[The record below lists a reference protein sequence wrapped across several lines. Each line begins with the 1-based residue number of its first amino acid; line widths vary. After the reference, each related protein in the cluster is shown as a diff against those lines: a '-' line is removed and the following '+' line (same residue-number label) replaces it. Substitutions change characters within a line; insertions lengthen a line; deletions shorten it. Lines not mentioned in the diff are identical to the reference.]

1 MKSKIKPIVSW
12 SAWAVGL
19 SLVMGFVTRNYIL
32 DGFRADQTGM
42 SFVIALLFIL
52 GLVASFRAARQLQSE
67 WGVLDQVV
75 KTKKIPQGN
84 GKSGLADI
92 LSKLAEYKR
101 QGHSVDIHAAI
112 ETYHA
117 GHNAQVRSISIMAA
131 LLISM
136 GLLGTIIGLIMA
148 ISGLGGMVEN
158 IGLSRVTMMDA
169 LKTTVAGM
177 GTAFYT
183 TFFGALGGLILRA
196 VAVSQLNSLS
206 VLCATAS
213 EYADANLTA
222 NLESKEDEL
231 NEKVS
236 TIVDSFENMRVEID
250 SLTQRIAAS
259 IDTTMANF
267 GASLVSAGK
276 QAMETTEESVA
287 GMTEEVGKAFGS
299 LNESIVQSGV
309 GVTEAFS
316 GLNESIEQSGAGVT
330 DTFAGLNNSVNQAG
344 ETVAGSLADFKLAV
358 DGTSTE
364 LNEAVGELHTAI
376 SQATGEM
383 VTMAKAKFDTDAT
396 EIAGQ
401 LALASEAIHSFIQ
414 NKNAV
419 EAEQR
424 VA

>member
-12 SAWAVGL
+12 SAWAIGL

-52 GLVASFRAARQLQSE
+52 GLTASFRAAKQLHSE
-67 WGVLDQVV
+67 WGVLDKVTQ
-75 KTKKIPQGN
+75 TNKIPQGD
-84 GKSGLADI
+84 GKAGLADI
-92 LSKLAEYKR
+92 FNKLADYKR
-101 QGHSVDIHAAI
+101 QSQTVDIHTAI

-117 GHNAQVRSISIMAA
+117 GHNSRVRSISIMAA

-206 VLCATAS
+206 VLCASAS
-213 EYADANLTA
+213 EYADANLVA
-222 NLESKEDEL
+222 NLDSKEGEL

-259 IDTTMANF
+259 IEATMTRF
-267 GASLVSAGK
+267 GESLGTAGK

-401 LALASEAIHSFIQ
+401 LALASEAIHTFIQ
-414 NKNAV
+414 NKNA
-419 EAEQR
+419 AESQQR